1 VRSVST
7 SLDDVESLL
16 GTLVDISKQDAGVI
30 KPDVTAFDLRDLLNN
45 IARRDHAPTKAWALP
60 LWIKLRGC

>member
-1 VRSVST
+1 
-7 SLDDVESLL
+7 
-16 GTLVDISKQDAGVI
+16 
-30 KPDVTAFDLRDLLNN
+30 LRDLLNN